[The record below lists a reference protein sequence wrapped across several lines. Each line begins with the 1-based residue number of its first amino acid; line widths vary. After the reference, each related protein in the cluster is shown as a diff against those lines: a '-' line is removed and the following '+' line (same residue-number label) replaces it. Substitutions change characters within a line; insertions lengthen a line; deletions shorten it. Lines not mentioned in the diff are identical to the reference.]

1 MSGAF
6 YLYAG
11 VITLAMPIVY
21 VVLPETKNVSLELIP
36 KYFEPKKTV
45 FYVDLENQEDLSWV
59 MILNALFLYI
69 SILSTYRTNIIKY
82 LGLVEI
88 YNFSK
93 YLFVICQN
101 VRIFLSLKGD

>member
-1 MSGAF
+1 MYFKIIRHSFCFQLYTVLEDSPLNMSGAF

-45 FYVDLENQEDLSWV
+45 FYVDLEKQEDLS
-59 MILNALFLYI
+59 
-69 SILSTYRTNIIKY
+69 
-82 LGLVEI
+82 
-88 YNFSK
+88 
-93 YLFVICQN
+93 
-101 VRIFLSLKGD
+101 

>member
-21 VVLPETKNVSLELIP
+21 VMLPETKNVSLELIP

-45 FYVDLENQEDLSWV
+45 FYVDLEKQEDLS
-59 MILNALFLYI
+59 
-69 SILSTYRTNIIKY
+69 
-82 LGLVEI
+82 
-88 YNFSK
+88 
-93 YLFVICQN
+93 
-101 VRIFLSLKGD
+101 